1 MKTMRRLDAT
11 CIEIAAKLS
20 NPEVSAEDRKKYE
33 KELKERETLLMP
45 LYHQVA
51 VMFADL
57 HDTPGRM
64 QEKNVI
70 SVSQSMKLAHS
81 CSFFFQKELLYE
93 KKTVTRCD
101 EFCKSLIN

>member
-70 SVSQSMKLAHS
+70 SVSQIKFAHS
-81 CSFFFQKELLYE
+81 CSFFF
-93 KKTVTRCD
+93 KK
-101 EFCKSLIN
+101 KY